1 MCYLL
6 NALSCTD
13 WHIWKKLRKYIFM
26 FTRLKVVP
34 TIKIG
39 AHTGP
44 LCHVK
49 NVTFWKFSWYCEK
62 TRWKALYF
70 YMINM
75 ICMMCV
81 FIWIFTQL
89 HFYLIDD
96 SYVGQKYGIEFS
108 CQFRCRNMSC
118 ETTWRYLGFPY
129 HVTVSSSF
137 SAQYFA
143 WISIHIPEGMDDPM
157 KHETSARCRAS
168 RSVKQS
174 RNEYRIQNTESLLL
188 PWHTLSCNQRYYNNK
203 VLPHK
208 QATQRHFSISIHYT
222 WLLIM

>member
-39 AHTGP
+39 THTGP
-44 LCHVK
+44 SCHVK

-118 ETTWRYLGFPY
+118 ET
-129 HVTVSSSF
+129 S
-137 SAQYFA
+137 
-143 WISIHIPEGMDDPM
+143 
-157 KHETSARCRAS
+157 
-168 RSVKQS
+168 SVKGRAYNGVSGKCSHQTLCLYKNVS
-174 RNEYRIQNTESLLL
+174 FPNM
-188 PWHTLSCNQRYYNNK
+188 HTLQTQTVTKIVALKCVKKEANK
-203 VLPHK
+203 IVCLMHVIK
-208 QATQRHFSISIHYT
+208 MYLHRIALFLK
-222 WLLIM
+222 W

>member
-6 NALSCTD
+6 NAFSCTN

-26 FTRLKVVP
+26 FTWLKVVP

-39 AHTGP
+39 MHTGP

-118 ETTWRYLGFPY
+118 EITLRP
-129 HVTVSSSF
+129 
-137 SAQYFA
+137 
-143 WISIHIPEGMDDPM
+143 
-157 KHETSARCRAS
+157 R
-168 RSVKQS
+168 
-174 RNEYRIQNTESLLL
+174 QNG
-188 PWHTLSCNQRYYNNK
+188 
-203 VLPHK
+203 
-208 QATQRHFSISIHYT
+208 RHFPDDIFNSIFLNENVWTPIKFSLTFVPKGPINNI
-222 WLLIM
+222 LALVQIMAWRRLGDKPLSEPMIVRLPTHIMRHSASMS